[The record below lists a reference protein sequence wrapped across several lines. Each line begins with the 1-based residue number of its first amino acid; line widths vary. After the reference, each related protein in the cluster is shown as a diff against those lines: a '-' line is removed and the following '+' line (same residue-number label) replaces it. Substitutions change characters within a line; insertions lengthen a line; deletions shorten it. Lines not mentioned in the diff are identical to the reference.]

1 MQSLIGI
8 APQYASG
15 FLITTVTSVV
25 AALLAL
31 VYRYVCLWENK
42 KRDKLGAEA
51 FDHAYDDDLTDMK
64 VGRILLIQ
72 IEYSLTRLAESTVQI
87 PSVIH
92 QRHN

>member
-1 MQSLIGI
+1 MQSLISI
-8 APQYASG
+8 APHYAPG

-25 AALLAL
+25 AAVLAL

-51 FDHAYDDDLTDMK
+51 FDHAYEDDLTDMK

-72 IEYSLTRLAESTVQI
+72 IQHSLTRFAESTIQI

-92 QRHN
+92 LRHN